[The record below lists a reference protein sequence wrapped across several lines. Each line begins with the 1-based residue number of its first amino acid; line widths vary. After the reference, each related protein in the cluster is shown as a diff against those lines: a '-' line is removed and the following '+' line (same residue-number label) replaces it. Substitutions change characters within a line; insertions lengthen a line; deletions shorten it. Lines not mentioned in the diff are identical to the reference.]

1 MYLEEK
7 VAKLEER
14 IRLLEQNKGSDTIV
28 VKFKRDQVVPYEKQ
42 ETTMRKEEPV
52 PMEPIEE
59 EKEELMEDV
68 QIEEDKN
75 EWKVLKSTPDEEIY
89 EFNGHTLTLFTDENE
104 KFAQIDRE
112 QPMLLHNKEKKAFK
126 QVEDIKKGIELKW
139 TAM

>member
-59 EKEELMEDV
+59 EPIVENLKAEE
-68 QIEEDKN
+68 KN
-75 EWKVLKSTPDEEIY
+75 KWKTISTVEDEEVY
-89 EFNGHTLTLFTDENE
+89 SFNDHTLTLYKEND
-104 KFAQIDRE
+104 KSFAQVDNEEPI
-112 QPMLLHNKEKKAFK
+112 MLHSKEKKAYK
-126 QVEDIKKGIELKW
+126 QVEEIKTGIEMKW